1 MRLDP
6 VSDLKGM
13 PMQFVRPIAIAALAL
28 ASASSCTA
36 VKVATHTTSADPIDA
51 PAGAYQLDPHHWSVT
66 FDVDHFGYSRFVMRF
81 DRMSADLD
89 FHPEDP
95 ARSKVTARIEAA
107 SLDTNDSEL
116 DDLVKGPELLEAER
130 FPEITFVSRDL
141 RATGK
146 NSGEMTGDLTI
157 HGETRPVTL
166 AVTFNGGAPNP
177 LTGRH
182 TLGFS
187 ATGHFSRGAFGL
199 MSWYPAVGREIQLRI
214 EAEFE
219 NRPG

>member
-1 MRLDP
+1 MRLTVR
-6 VSDLKGM
+6 VSA
-13 PMQFVRPIAIAALAL
+13 FAALAL
-28 ASASSCTA
+28 ICASCTA
-36 VKVATHTTSADPIDA
+36 VKVLTHSTSSDPIDA
-51 PAGAYQLDPHHWSVT
+51 PAGLYHLDPHHWSVT

-81 DRMSADLD
+81 DKMTADLD
-89 FHPEDP
+89 FHPDDP
-95 ARSKVTARIEAA
+95 TRSKVTAHIMA
-107 SLDTNDSEL
+107 SSVDTNDPDL
-116 DDLVKGPELLEAER
+116 DDLVKGPELLESDR
-130 FPEITFVSRDL
+130 FPEIVFESREL
-141 RATGK
+141 RVTGK

-166 AVTFNGGAPNP
+166 TVTFNGGAPNP

-214 EAEFE
+214 EAEFDH
-219 NRPG
+219 